1 MDAIRKNKNKMKK
14 LAEKKSLK
22 YYGRTTFKVSK
33 QYTHKIKIVRFS
45 NTQKPTYM
53 WQNLIKP
60 YEKELCH

>member
-33 QYTHKIKIVRFS
+33 QYTQKIKIVRFS
-45 NTQKPTYM
+45 NTKTYIYVTKL
-53 WQNLIKP
+53 NKTI
-60 YEKELCH
+60 